1 MKILTIALVLAA
13 ASAFAE
19 DRNWPGG
26 TGTSDEPLDIN
37 AGDNWEGTAVTE
49 SDNLFFAA
57 DDYTYLT
64 NTHDSATLTCNVIYF
79 NSGDFSFSGDLKT
92 RAVRNGAKDNAADN
106 KNVSVLKKS
115 GNWTLTNDFY
125 SRYGTYPAE
134 YSSVVF
140 TNESGNVSASLASY
154 VCAHPNS
161 YMKVVNLDGNMTF
174 ANTLT
179 LASTSTSTGVVEV
192 AGGSLSVGS
201 ALYVGGSGT
210 GMLTVSGGTVEVDPS
225 SLIYPGYGS
234 GSSGTIDLNGGVLKT
249 KRIAHYKGKGYVN
262 FNGGT
267 LQANDDSPI
276 DFIKS
281 GLTVTVGEC
290 GGTIDNG
297 GYEIK
302 IPATLGGTGGLT
314 FRGAG
319 VTTLSGTVSYSG
331 ATRVAPGTTLS
342 VSKSI
347 ASSILSNGLVLSGV
361 LDVGASYTVLS
372 CDEDLSD
379 LSLDNVTCP
388 AATGCTVTLGGD
400 GKSIVVTPT
409 GAIRQG
415 FWTGIKNNNMSDAGN
430 WADGAVPAAGADIDL
445 SGASAATAINADLGC
460 AFGAVTMGEGVVTF
474 TGSLTASSFSDTS
487 KVAVGANSTVTLD
500 GDLEFSYSENTYQYV
515 CYHVGDGG
523 TFAVKGDIVALA
535 DQASYLDPCVES
547 VNTGVIS
554 ANGLVNNAKNNDRFR
569 LVRGGVAGCRA
580 NWRIGENGL
589 SGAKRFVVP
598 NFGGATACITADA
611 DFTISANIVQ
621 YRNLIIDPAGRQVT
635 IGNGSSDANTGG
647 GILGGKEYG
656 LTTVT
661 GSGSVVA
668 NYDVETL
675 TTTVANRVNAF
686 AVEGSATLVLA
697 SGAKL
702 STSGAIALG
711 DGATLA
717 FRNEGRELA
726 LPAPVVLP
734 ETGSATLR
742 IDGARLN
749 SGDHTVMSD
758 VAQDAADHLAIDAE
772 SEALDGRKTSL
783 RVEDGNLVLNVVSKG
798 LMIII
803 R

>member
-26 TGTSDEPLDIN
+26 TGTSGEPLDIN
-37 AGDNWEGTAVTE
+37 AGDNWDGTAVTE

-64 NTHDSATLTCNVIYF
+64 NTHGSATLTCNVIYF

-115 GNWTLTNDFY
+115 GNWTLTSDFY

-201 ALYVGGSGT
+201 ALYVGSSGT
-210 GMLTVSGGTVEVDPS
+210 GTLTINGGTVEVDSASQTFPA
-225 SLIYPGYGS
+225 YNS
-234 GSSGTIDLNGGVLKT
+234 GSSGTINLNGGVLKT
-249 KRIAHYKGKGYVN
+249 KRVAHKSGTAAIN

-267 LQANDDSPI
+267 LRANAGFEPGAANS
-276 DFIKS
+276 DFIKN
-281 GLTVTVGEC
+281 GIAVTVGGK

-297 GYEIK
+297 GYDIK

-314 FRGAG
+314 FRGTG

-388 AATGCTVTLGGD
+388 AATGCTVTLGDD
-400 GKSIVVTPT
+400 GKSVVVTPT

-474 TGSLTASSFSDTS
+474 TGSLTATSFSDTS

-500 GDLEFSYSENTYQYV
+500 GDLEFSYSANTYQYV

-523 TFAVKGDIVALA
+523 TFAVKGDIIALA

-598 NFGGATACITADA
+598 NIGGATAAITADA

-635 IGNGSSDANTGG
+635 IGTGSSDANTGG

-675 TTTVANRVNAF
+675 TTTVANHVNAF

-711 DGATLA
+711 DGATLV

-772 SEALDGRKTSL
+772 SEGSTDAKPRS
-783 RVEDGNLVLNVVSKG
+783 VSKTATSSS
-798 LMIII
+798 MSYP
-803 R
+803 RD

>member
-64 NTHDSATLTCNVIYF
+64 NTHGSATLTCNVIYF

-92 RAVRNGAKDNAADN
+92 RAIRNGAKDNAADN

-115 GNWTLTNDFY
+115 GNWTLTSDFY

-210 GMLTVSGGTVEVDPS
+210 GTLTINGGTVEVDPS

-267 LQANDDSPI
+267 LQANDDSPT

-281 GLTVTVGEC
+281 GLTVTVGEA
-290 GGTIDNG
+290 GGVIDNG

-388 AATGCTVTLGGD
+388 AATGCTVTLGDD
-400 GKSIVVTPT
+400 GKSVVVTPT

-445 SGASAATAINADLGC
+445 SGASAAAAINADLGC
-460 AFGAVTMGEGVVTF
+460 AVGAVTMGEGVVTF
-474 TGSLTASSFSDTS
+474 TGSLTATSFSDTS

-523 TFAVKGDIVALA
+523 TFAVKGDIIALA

-554 ANGLVNNAKNNDRFR
+554 ANGLVNNGNINDRFR
-569 LVRGGVAGCRA
+569 MVRGGVAGCRA

-635 IGNGSSDANTGG
+635 IGNGSSDTNTGG